1 MNLTSSLLLIVGG
14 VAAGF
19 INTIAGSGSLITLP
33 LLIFAGLPATV
44 ANGSNRVAV
53 LAQSLV
59 AVQSFRR
66 GGVLDIRKSLPLII
80 PAALGALLGAQ
91 IAVKMDEV
99 LMRRAIGVLMIAMLI
114 IIVLR
119 SRGWGTAAAES
130 RNAVRVEW
138 QIVLFFGIG
147 VYGGFIQAGV
157 GVLLLMAILVAT
169 PLELVAGNAT
179 KNLIVLVFTVFA
191 LAVFVYNRQVDWVA
205 GLVLSIG
212 NSIGAWLG
220 ARLSLKHGAPL
231 VQALLIVVVVASAAD
246 LLGVF
251 RYLAQLFGMQ

>member
-1 MNLTSSLLLIVGG
+1 MNLTSSLLFIVGG

-99 LMRRAIGVLMIAMLI
+99 LMRRAIGVLMIVMLI
-114 IIVLR
+114 ITVLR

-130 RNAVRVEW
+130 RNAVRVES

-191 LAVFVYNRQVDWVA
+191 LAVFVYNRQVDWLA

-251 RYLAQLFGMQ
+251 RYLAHLFGMQ

>member
-1 MNLTSSLLLIVGG
+1 MNLTSALLLIAGG

-33 LLIFAGLPATV
+33 LLIYAGLPAPI

-59 AVQSFRR
+59 AVQSFRG

-91 IAVKMDEV
+91 IAVTMDEV
-99 LMRRAIGVLMIAMLI
+99 LLRRAIGGLMIAMLI
-114 IIVLR
+114 ITVLR
-119 SRGWGTAAAES
+119 ARGWGAVAAQS
-130 RNAVRVEW
+130 RKPVAVGW
-138 QIVLFFGIG
+138 QSVLFFAIG

-157 GVLLLMAILVAT
+157 GVLLLMAILLAT
-169 PLELVAGNAT
+169 PLELIAGNAT

-191 LAVFVYNRQVDWVA
+191 LAVFVYNRQVDWGA

-231 VQALLIVVVVASAAD
+231 VHALLIVVVVASAAD

-251 RYLAQLFGMQ
+251 GYLAQLFGMQ

>member
-1 MNLTSSLLLIVGG
+1 MNLASALLLIAGG

-33 LLIFAGLPATV
+33 LLIFAGLPATI

-53 LAQSLV
+53 LAQSFV

-66 GGVLDIRKSLPLII
+66 GGVLDIRKSLTLIV

-99 LMRRAIGVLMIAMLI
+99 LMRRAIGVLMIGMLI
-114 IIVLR
+114 ITVLR
-119 SRGWGTAAAES
+119 SRGWGAAAPGH
-130 RNAVRVEW
+130 RKAARVEL
-138 QIVLFFGIG
+138 QVLLFFAIG

-169 PLELVAGNAT
+169 PLDLVAGNAT
-179 KNLIVLVFTVFA
+179 KNLIVLVFTIFA
-191 LAVFVYNRQVDWVA
+191 LAVFVYNRQVDWAA
-205 GLVLSIG
+205 GFVLSIG
-212 NSIGAWLG
+212 NAAGAWLG

-251 RYLAQLFGMQ
+251 RYLAQLVALP

>member
-1 MNLTSSLLLIVGG
+1 MNLTSALLLIAGG

-33 LLIFAGLPATV
+33 LLIFAGLPASV
-44 ANGSNRVAV
+44 ANGSNCVAV

-59 AVQSFRR
+59 AVLSFRG

-91 IAVKMDEV
+91 IAVQMDEV
-99 LMRRAIGVLMIAMLI
+99 LLRRAIGVLMIAMLLI
-114 IIVLR
+114 TVLR
-119 SRGWGTAAAES
+119 ARGWGAGAANS
-130 RNAVRVEW
+130 RKPVHVRW
-138 QIVLFFGIG
+138 QLVLFFAIG

-157 GVLLLMAILVAT
+157 GVLLLMAILLAT

-179 KNLIVLVFTVFA
+179 KNLIVLVFTVLA
-191 LAVFVYNRQVDWVA
+191 LAVFVYNRQVDWGA

-212 NSIGAWLG
+212 NSAGAWLG

-231 VQALLIVVVVASAAD
+231 VHALLVVVVIASAAD

-251 RYLAQLFGMQ
+251 HYLAQLFGVQ